1 LGVYHDYGKDG
12 PTSLH
17 CSNSYATKKSD
28 VPKITV
34 SILPI
39 DNDGR
44 QVFINGSSEPVKK
57 GDWILLTCLAEY
69 PHRIISTPFNS
80 KVRIPRNNA

>member
-1 LGVYHDYGKDG
+1 MNAKRIVRLLYIVAILTHQ
-12 PTSLH
+12 T
-17 CSNSYATKKSD
+17 KSD
-28 VPKITV
+28 TPSPQITIRV
-34 SILPI
+34 QPANS
-39 DNDGR
+39 DAR

-80 KVRIPRNNA
+80 EVRIPRTNA

>member
-1 LGVYHDYGKDG
+1 MITERMVRLLYIVAILIRLAKPDAPY
-12 PTSLH
+12 
-17 CSNSYATKKSD
+17 
-28 VPKITV
+28 PKITV
-34 SILPI
+34 SVFPT
-39 DNDGR
+39 DNDER

>member
-1 LGVYHDYGKDG
+1 MITERMVRLLYIVAILIRQ
-12 PTSLH
+12 T
-17 CSNSYATKKSD
+17 KSD
-28 VPKITV
+28 TPSPQITV
-34 SILPI
+34 RVQPANS
-39 DNDGR
+39 DAR